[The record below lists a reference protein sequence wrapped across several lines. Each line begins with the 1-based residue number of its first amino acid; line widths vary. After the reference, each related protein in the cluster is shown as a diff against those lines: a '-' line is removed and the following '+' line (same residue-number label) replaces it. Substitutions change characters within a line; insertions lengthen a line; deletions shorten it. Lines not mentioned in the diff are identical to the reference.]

1 MARGDRRMPEGLSA
15 VEVGHEV
22 AEHAKHAGS
31 GGEGEN
37 EAHAGRNRALSIA
50 EAVLLSLV
58 TLMAAWSGYAAA
70 KWSTESRVLL
80 AQASAAR
87 TTASRADLQ
96 AILLRNFDS
105 GTFDA
110 WFSAYTADNQP
121 AEKLAVRRFRPE
133 FRVAFDA
140 WRATKPES
148 NPNAPKGPTY
158 MPQYRQPQLARARAL
173 DARARSLAEAGDESG
188 QTGDK
193 YVRTTVFLA
202 SVLFIVGISTHF
214 PIRGVRY
221 ALIGVGAAV
230 LIVSLVEL
238 TQLPGPPA

>member
-1 MARGDRRMPEGLSA
+1 MPEGLSA

-22 AEHAKHAGS
+22 AEHAKHARSS
-31 GGEGEN
+31 GDGKS
-37 EAHAGRNRALSIA
+37 EAHEGRNRAISIA
-50 EAVLLSLV
+50 EAVLLSVV

-87 TTASRADLQ
+87 TTANRASLQ

-110 WFSAYTADNQP
+110 WFSAYTVDNRK
-121 AEKLAVRRFRPE
+121 AEELAVRRFRPE
-133 FRVAFDA
+133 FLVAFDA
-140 WRATKPES
+140 WRATHPEA

-158 MPQYRQPQLARARAL
+158 MPQYRQPDVARARAL
-173 DARARSLAEAGDESG
+173 DARADNRSAAGDAAG
-188 QTGDK
+188 QTADE

-214 PIRGVRY
+214 PIRSVRY
-221 ALIGVGAAV
+221 ALIGLGAAV
-230 LIVSLVEL
+230 LIASLIEL